1 MILFMTSVQTLYL
14 LDFNNYSNQQT
25 MKKNEIFTFK
35 APNGAEVTAVVIGDI
50 FQNSAQRCFIC
61 YAQNRIFTYI
71 EERWRKDE
79 TTNKWLK
86 DYSYGETLVDY
97 AVLPDYDAM
106 LEAEQ
111 FKLDADDFYE
121 AVGNACEMIVD
132 SVINNKNENKNENIW
147 YYSSTR

>member
-1 MILFMTSVQTLYL
+1 
-14 LDFNNYSNQQT
+14 
-25 MKKNEIFTFK
+25 MKKNQIFTFT

-50 FQNSAQRCFIC
+50 FQNCAQRCFIC

-97 AVLPDYDAM
+97 CVLPEYDAM

-111 FKLDADDFYE
+111 QKFKDMTALALIYWPNTQNYTVWQYNDSYE
-121 AVGNACEMIVD
+121 SYEEWENRVK
-132 SVINNKNENKNENIW
+132 NNEIYKANHCRIQIIQGTLKDV
-147 YYSSTR
+147 

>member
-1 MILFMTSVQTLYL
+1 
-14 LDFNNYSNQQT
+14 
-25 MKKNEIFTFK
+25 MKKNQIFTFT

-50 FQNSAQRCFIC
+50 FQNCAQRCFIC

-97 AVLPDYDAM
+97 AVLPDYDAI
-106 LEAEQ
+106 LENYYHQHEESVKIVQGFGYTKAE
-111 FKLDADDFYE
+111 A
-121 AVGNACEMIVD
+121 
-132 SVINNKNENKNENIW
+132 SNILEGKK
-147 YYSSTR
+147 S